1 MISPIML
8 QMTSHPLFIFVSL
21 FLGLCLVASLWFA
34 HKFRRGHEAALKPA
48 VVWNLIG
55 LAAGVAGLAFLNR
68 ELLTSVTL
76 LLIQNAYLSLSARK

>member
-1 MISPIML
+1 
-8 QMTSHPLFIFVSL
+8 MTTHQIPVFIVVSL

-34 HKFRRGHEAALKPA
+34 HKFKRGHQKALTAASM
-48 VVWNLIG
+48 WNLIG
-55 LAAGVAGLAFLNR
+55 LAAGVLGLAFLNR